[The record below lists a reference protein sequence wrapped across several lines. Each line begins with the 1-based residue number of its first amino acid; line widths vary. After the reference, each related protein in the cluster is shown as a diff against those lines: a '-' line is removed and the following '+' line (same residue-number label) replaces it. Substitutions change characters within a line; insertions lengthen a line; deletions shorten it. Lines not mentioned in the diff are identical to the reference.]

1 MTPLLEL
8 RGITKYF
15 GASRALAGV
24 HFSLRRG
31 EIHALC
37 GENGAGK
44 STLMKIIDGIHQP
57 DAGDVV
63 LDGEKVVLD
72 GPAHAMRLGIG
83 LVHQEIALC
92 GDASVAENIFMSQLN
107 ASRRAWMDYAG
118 LNERASKVLARLG
131 CQDIDPARPVE
142 TLPICS
148 QQLVEIA
155 KALTLDCKVLI
166 LDEPTAALTE
176 VESAALFR
184 VLHDLKA
191 QGIGI
196 IYISHRMAEIFA
208 HCDRATVLRDG
219 RDVFCG
225 EIAQLSPDA
234 LVRAM
239 VGRDLGNYYPAK
251 LAGDAPEEPL
261 LEVDDIG
268 DGEAVHGISFALKR
282 GEVLGI
288 AGLMGA
294 GRSELAETVCGLRR
308 ARRGA
313 VRLKGRPLSIRK
325 YADAL
330 AHGIAYLSE
339 DRKAAGLFLEMSV
352 AQNIS
357 SMAPRRVSSR
367 WGLLRQSAERRLA
380 QELGARLNL
389 KSDGVACEA
398 ASLSGGNQQKVAIA
412 KLLATY
418 PAVMLMD
425 EPTRGVDVGA
435 KSEIHHILR
444 ELANQGVGVI
454 VISSELPEIIGLCDR
469 ALVIREGRL
478 AGEVAA
484 ADMTEETLLRLASGL
499 AAVGAAEAA
508 EAVEEVQEL
517 H

>member
-1 MTPLLEL
+1 MNAGSPLLEL
-8 RGITKYF
+8 RGISKHF
-15 GASRALAGV
+15 GTTRALAGV
-24 HFSLRRG
+24 DFSLRRG

-57 DAGDVV
+57 DAGEVV
-63 LDGEKVVLD
+63 LDGETVVIA

-92 GDASVAENIFMSQLN
+92 GDATVAENVFMAELN
-107 ASRRAWMDYAG
+107 ATRRPWMDYRSLEA
-118 LNERASKVLARLG
+118 RAAHVLARLG
-131 CQDIDPARPVE
+131 QDIPPERRVHE
-142 TLPICS
+142 LPIGS

-176 VESAALFR
+176 TESVALFR

-196 IYISHRMAEIFA
+196 VYISHRMAEIFA
-208 HCDRATVLRDG
+208 HCDRVTVLRDG
-219 RDVFCG
+219 RDVHCAD
-225 EIAQLSPDA
+225 IAELSPDT

-239 VGRDLGNYYPAK
+239 VGRDLGSYYPPK
-251 LAGDAPEEPL
+251 CGEFGVEHL
-261 LEVDDIG
+261 LEVENIADG
-268 DGEAVHGISFALKR
+268 DRVHGISFALKR

-308 ARRGA
+308 ARRGT
-313 VRLKGRPLSIRK
+313 VRLNGKPLAIDT
-325 YADAL
+325 YGDAL
-330 AHGIAYLSE
+330 RHGIAYLSE
-339 DRKAAGLFLEMSV
+339 DRKEAGVFLEMSV

-357 SMAPRRVSSR
+357 AMAPRRISSR
-367 WGLLRQSAERRLA
+367 AGLLKHAAERQLA
-380 QELGARLNL
+380 EELGKRLNL

-412 KLLATY
+412 KLLAIN

-444 ELANQGVGVI
+444 DLADQGVGVV

-484 ADMTEETLLRLASGL
+484 KDMTEEKLLRLASGL
-499 AAVGAAEAA
+499 A
-508 EAVEEVQEL
+508 VEEV